1 MSTEQLDGEPLAS
14 WDEGEGDLTSI
25 ALVTATGEGLYV
37 GDTITFSGVRVD
49 PWWKRA
55 LRWLRILPPLSKRPL
70 QQFVVTW
77 IGDDEP

>member
-1 MSTEQLDGEPLAS
+1 MSTEQLDGEPLAN
-14 WDEGEGDLTSI
+14 WDQGEGDLTSI
-25 ALVTATGEGLYV
+25 ALVTVTGEGLYA
-37 GDTITFSGVRVD
+37 GDMITFSGIRVD

-55 LRWLRILPPLSKRPL
+55 LRWLRILPPLSERPL